1 MTSLGL
7 LILTKVVPVGVLLCE
22 VAVFCYDEFRSWGYL
37 WLSNSYT
44 VTVALFWEV
53 LRLFAVVLV

>member
-1 MTSLGL
+1 MKLPYFVTMSLGL
-7 LILTKVVPVGVLLCE
+7 
-22 VAVFCYDEFRSWGYL
+22 RGYL

-44 VTVALFWEV
+44 VTVALLWEV